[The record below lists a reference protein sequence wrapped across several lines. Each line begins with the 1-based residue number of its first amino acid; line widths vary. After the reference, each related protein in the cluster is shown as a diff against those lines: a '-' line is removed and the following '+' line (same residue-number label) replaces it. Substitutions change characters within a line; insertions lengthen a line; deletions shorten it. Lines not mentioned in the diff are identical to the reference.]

1 VFMCDL
7 AEIGI
12 IVIML
17 ALGCTE
23 NFSAFLNSIKRTRG
37 IALFGAIAPF
47 VATHTPILHFRGEAS
62 GALICAL
69 AMTAT
74 AVSLTMIS
82 LRSVSRYGGG
92 TESCNKP
99 RRKAGYQGERVS
111 RRN

>member
-1 VFMCDL
+1 MCDF

-17 ALGCTE
+17 ALGCAE
-23 NFSAFLNSIKRTRG
+23 NFSAFLNSIKHTRG
-37 IALFGAIAPF
+37 IALFGAIARF
-47 VATHTPILHFRGEAS
+47 VATHTLTLHFWGEAS

-69 AMTAT
+69 VMTAT
-74 AVSLTMIS
+74 AVSLTMVS
-82 LRSVSRYGGG
+82 LRSVSRYSGG
-92 TESCNKP
+92 TEGCNKP